1 MAIAANPIKNV
12 GNKKFI
18 ERKNNIFT
26 HNYSYFNKPFLF
38 KWLIYLI

>member
-1 MAIAANPIKNV
+1 MIIGMAIAANPIKNV

-26 HNYSYFNKPFLF
+26 QNYSYFNKSILL
-38 KWLIYLI
+38 KR